1 MLNTYI
7 VNKHVLDKKKV
18 KILRISINFETISE
32 SPISKE
38 SSSTSQQIQQL
49 KPLGKPTLQT
59 MKRLSIDSQNSK
71 SGSSIDSNLSEAASG
86 SRSNNKNK
94 SDPEV
99 MPVERS
105 LTKTNSVQR
114 PPGSVPRTSRPSS
127 ARNLSSTLTKEA
139 KIFEASTTS
148 GT

>member
-1 MLNTYI
+1 
-7 VNKHVLDKKKV
+7 
-18 KILRISINFETISE
+18 
-32 SPISKE
+32 
-38 SSSTSQQIQQL
+38 
-49 KPLGKPTLQT
+49 
-59 MKRLSIDSQNSK
+59 MKRLSINSQNSK
-71 SGSSIDSNLSEAASG
+71 SGSSIDSNLSEATSG
-86 SRSNNKNK
+86 SGSSNKNK

-148 GT
+148 GTYFNIFYLVGKYSVDRQ

>member
-1 MLNTYI
+1 MLNTY
-7 VNKHVLDKKKV
+7 HVLDKKV
-18 KILRISINFETISE
+18 KILRISINFESISE

-38 SSSTSQQIQQL
+38 SSSTSQQKQQPQ
-49 KPLGKPTLQT
+49 PLGKATLQT
-59 MKRLSIDSQNSK
+59 MKRLSINSQNSK

-86 SRSNNKNK
+86 SGSSNKNK

>member
-1 MLNTYI
+1 
-7 VNKHVLDKKKV
+7 
-18 KILRISINFETISE
+18 
-32 SPISKE
+32 
-38 SSSTSQQIQQL
+38 
-49 KPLGKPTLQT
+49 
-59 MKRLSIDSQNSK
+59 MKRLSINSQNSK

-86 SRSNNKNK
+86 SGSGNKNK

-127 ARNLSSTLTKEA
+127 ARNLSSILTKEA

-148 GT
+148 GTYFNLFHCLAFDSNDSM